1 MTDTQV
7 AESSLFTL
15 GEEAVRAVIYARVS
29 STGQLGRDGD
39 TDGDGYSLPAQVEA
53 GTQEANRLG
62 ATVAKVYV
70 ERAESARSDNR
81 PVLQEMLRELPSLG
95 VSFLIVHKVDRLAR
109 NRLDDATLYQRLVG
123 MGVTLVSVSENIDDT
138 PAGRL
143 MHGMLAS
150 FAEYYSNNLATE
162 IRKGLMQKHKTGGT
176 PFKPPIG
183 YRTLRYME
191 EGRQI
196 ATVELDPERAPLI
209 ETAFQLYA
217 TGEFTLRELG
227 AILEANGL
235 RSVGTHRR
243 PPAPLA
249 LSRIHRLLR
258 NPYYVGIVEY
268 CGKRVPGRH
277 QPLVDPETFERVGK
291 LLDAA
296 RIGGDRSQRHT
307 HYLRGQVYCALCDA
321 RLIYGRHRGKTGV
334 YYEYFCC
341 ARRTARRSGGNCS
354 SGHYSVPQVAQ
365 AIEELY
371 ATITVPRKVQ
381 AAIHADLDHD
391 VFERVEAI
399 RKEADRHERK
409 LRELE
414 ANQSKLIQM
423 AYSGLV
429 SDSVLATEQE
439 RLAAEQQAVRRL
451 LAEANLQRD
460 DTEEALREALAR
472 VDDAQAQYLAAPE
485 LERRLMNRA
494 VFRRILVGPEGE
506 IATVELTPVYEAMTA
521 WHPIGPVPAN
531 LAENPGQKRPKP
543 AHLSGDRVSTF
554 LQMVEAAGIEPAR
567 PEQTGAARR

>member
-7 AESSLFTL
+7 GKDALCTL
-15 GEEAVRAVIYARVS
+15 DAKAIRAVIYARVS

-39 TDGDGYSLPAQVEA
+39 ADGDGYSLPAQVEA
-53 GTQEANRLG
+53 GTQEAKRLE

-81 PVLQEMLRELPSLG
+81 PVLQQMLRELPSLG
-95 VSFLIVHKVDRLAR
+95 VTYLIVHKVDRLAR

-123 MGVTLVSVSENIDDT
+123 MGITLVSVSENIDDT

-183 YRTLRYME
+183 YRTLRYVE

-196 ATVELDPERAPLI
+196 ATVELDPERAPLV

-277 QPLVDPETFERVGK
+277 QPLVDPETFEQVGK

-296 RIGGDRSQRHT
+296 RVGGDRSQRHA
-307 HYLRGQVYCALCDA
+307 HYLRGQVYCDLCGA

-334 YYEYFCC
+334 YYEYFSC

-354 SGHYSVPQVAQ
+354 SGHYSVSQVARG
-365 AIEELY
+365 IEELY
-371 ATITVPRKVQ
+371 ATVTVPRKVQ

-399 RKEADRHERK
+399 RKEADRHKRK

-439 RLAAEQQAVRRL
+439 RLEAERQAVRRL

-472 VDDAQAQYLAAPE
+472 VDDAQAQYLAAPD

-494 VFRRILVGPEGE
+494 IFHRISIGPDGDV
-506 IATVELTPVYEAMTA
+506 ASVELTPVYKAMTA
-521 WHPIGPVPAN
+521 WHPIGPPAP
-531 LAENPGQKRPKP
+531 AKATQNPRGQKRPKP
-543 AHLSGDRVSTF
+543 AHLSDDRVSTF
-554 LQMVEAAGIEPAR
+554 LQMVETAGIEPAS
-567 PEQTGAARR
+567 AVA